1 MKKLLLVLSLV
12 LFYSCEKDNVICDTS
27 FKSLNLYVRDTLEY
41 VIVRDINLGH
51 VLYSDSN
58 VFNRFKVVDDSYLN
72 IMGVNNQTILNI
84 EFRYVNDPVNFFRVS
99 PICVYTDECHINFY
113 YPSDTLWL

>member
-12 LFYSCEKDNVICDTS
+12 LFYSCEKDDVICDTS

-41 VIVRDINLGH
+41 VVVRDINSGY
-51 VLYSDSN
+51 VLYSDSGIYTQ
-58 VFNRFKVVDDSYLN
+58 FKVVDDSYLH
-72 IMGVNNQTILNI
+72 IMGTNNQTSLNI
-84 EFRYVNDPVNFFRVS
+84 DFRYVNDSVYKRVS
-99 PICVYTDECHINFY
+99 PICIYTDECHINFY

>member
-1 MKKLLLVLSLV
+1 MKKFLLILSFL
-12 LFYSCEKDNVICDTS
+12 LFYSCEKNEVICDTS
-27 FKSLNLYVRDTLEY
+27 FRSFNLYVRDTLEY

-58 VFNRFKVVDDSYLN
+58 VYTQFKVVDDSYLN
-72 IMGVNNQTILNI
+72 IMGVNNQTSLNI
-84 EFRYVNDPVNFFRVS
+84 EFRYINDSVHKRVS
-99 PICVYTDECHINFY
+99 PVCITTDECHINFY